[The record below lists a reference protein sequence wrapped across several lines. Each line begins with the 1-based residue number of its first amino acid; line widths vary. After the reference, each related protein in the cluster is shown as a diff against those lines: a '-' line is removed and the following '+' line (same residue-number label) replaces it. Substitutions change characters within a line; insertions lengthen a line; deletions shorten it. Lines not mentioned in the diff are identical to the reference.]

1 MNVVSESDSPIRLRF
16 NLNWKITLFAT
27 LALPLL
33 LSLGFWQLERASHK
47 RAIEANFAL
56 RQSAPPLE
64 LDAATLAN
72 SEPFQ
77 RVIARGQFDNEHTWL
92 LDNKQ
97 RHGQVGYEVI
107 SPLHLHDGTWILVNR
122 GWLKSTGDRQQLP
135 AVAAVTGE
143 QSVFGELAHVSHHPM
158 LDASSLTDDWPRV
171 VMAID
176 TDAMAE
182 QLGRP
187 LANSYLRI
195 AEISPGAFETQ
206 WQPVNMS
213 AHTHTGYA
221 FQWFA
226 MALALSVWFVFSNS
240 NLLAWWRARQLQK

>member
-1 MNVVSESDSPIRLRF
+1 MNVVPETDAPIRLRF
-16 NLNWKITLFAT
+16 SLNWKITAFAA

-47 RAIEANFAL
+47 RAIEASFAL
-56 RQSAPPLE
+56 RQSAPPVE
-64 LDAATLAN
+64 LNRAALTRL
-72 SEPFQ
+72 EPFQ

-97 RHGQVGYEVI
+97 RRGQVGYEVV
-107 SPLHLHDGTWILVNR
+107 SPLQLHDGVWILVNR
-122 GWLKSTGDRQQLP
+122 GWLKGTGDRQRLP
-135 AVAAVTGE
+135 AIAPVTGE
-143 QSVFGELAHVSHHPM
+143 RSVFAELAQVSRHPM
-158 LDASSLTDDWPRV
+158 LDASSSTDDWPRV

-176 TDAMAE
+176 TEAMAE

-187 LANSYLRI
+187 LAATYLRI
-195 AEISPGAFETQ
+195 AEVSPGAFETD
-206 WQPVNMS
+206 WQAVNMS

-226 MALALSVWFVFSNS
+226 MALALLVWFVSANS
-240 NLLAWWRARQLQK
+240 NLLAWWRSRQSQK